1 MKNLL
6 IEKTETTPYVFVDC
20 KLGVITITGICIPEN
35 PYAFFEPIIKK
46 IDCIS
51 QTQAQIIFDIYLDY
65 LNSGASKGLLNLL
78 LAVKED
84 ERISNSKVVWTVEDE
99 EDEEARESGEVL
111 EEISEIPFEYVTV
124 NKL

>member
-1 MKNLL
+1 MQNLL

-20 KLGVITITGICIPEN
+20 QLGLITITGICIPEN

-51 QTQAQIIFDIYLDY
+51 QTKSDIIFDIYLDY

-78 LAVKED
+78 LKVKED
-84 ERISNSKVVWTVEDE
+84 EKISNSKVVWKIEEED
-99 EDEEARESGEVL
+99 DEEARESGEIL
-111 EEISEIPFEYVTV
+111 EEITDMYFEYVTI
-124 NKL
+124 NS